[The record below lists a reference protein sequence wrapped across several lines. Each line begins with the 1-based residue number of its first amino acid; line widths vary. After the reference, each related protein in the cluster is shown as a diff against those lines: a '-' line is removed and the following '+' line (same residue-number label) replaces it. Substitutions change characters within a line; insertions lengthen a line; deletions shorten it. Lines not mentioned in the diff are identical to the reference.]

1 MFITVNG
8 ARLFF
13 DVDGAALV
21 PDGRGM
27 RQKPTLLLLHGGPG
41 FDHSGFK
48 PAFSQLT
55 DLCQIVYLD
64 HRGNGRSDYGD
75 PVNWTLPQWGDDVR
89 AFCDAL
95 GIERPIVYGVSF
107 GGFVAQSYATRHP
120 DHPGKLVL
128 CSTSAKQELP
138 MVLDAFERI
147 GGKPAR
153 ALAELRWTAPTAE
166 IRREYQ
172 RVCHPL
178 YNTQPERDPDRR
190 FRAIQNDAVGVA
202 FRTDGMDFRADLARI
217 TCPTLVMAGDAD
229 PITPIAFSEVI
240 AGCLPQHLLQFERF
254 PNAGHGVVSDA
265 PDRAF
270 AVLRAFIES

>member
-48 PAFSQLT
+48 PVFSQLT

-138 MVLDAFERI
+138 MVLDAFRC
-147 GGKPAR
+147 AVYS
-153 ALAELRWTAPTAE
+153 ASSLDHDAELIKPWKW
-166 IRREYQ
+166 
-172 RVCHPL
+172 
-178 YNTQPERDPDRR
+178 RDR
-190 FRAIQNDAVGVA
+190 
-202 FRTDGMDFRADLARI
+202 
-217 TCPTLVMAGDAD
+217 MAGL
-229 PITPIAFSEVI
+229 S
-240 AGCLPQHLLQFERF
+240 AG
-254 PNAGHGVVSDA
+254 
-265 PDRAF
+265 
-270 AVLRAFIES
+270 